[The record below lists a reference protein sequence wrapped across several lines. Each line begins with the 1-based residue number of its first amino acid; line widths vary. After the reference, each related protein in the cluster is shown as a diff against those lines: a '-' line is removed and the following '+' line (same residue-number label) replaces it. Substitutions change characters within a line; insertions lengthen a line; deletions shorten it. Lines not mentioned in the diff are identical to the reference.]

1 MNEEFDPL
9 KHRDNYEEKSK
20 KVEGLSSEIT
30 GEKTDEELATLIE
43 ERKIALAELQAE
55 FDRALGMAHEDNKDL
70 DLLRE
75 EMGII
80 KESIDSLNERQDGIT
95 GRIEVQPNEGVSERL
110 NSELVNWEATALE
123 VAERRI
129 QEAVLQKEIIEKLD
143 VLLKSPQFERIR
155 YGSLGEG
162 GAFQRVVAR
171 NETIGRLNNNLFVFS
186 KIMKESTG
194 LRHPGAEMYLR
205 INIEGEKLFEG
216 FESPENKLDQATES
230 VLSESVPKLT
240 RGEFDILQITGDIKN
255 YKEFLAELD
264 KIGLRPLNPR
274 EMAVVLAERSAAID
288 YWGSAVISMGSG
300 YRTHMW
306 IESGDTSFSV
316 SKETEEEYVDR
327 RIDHGSTAPILF
339 TLKS

>member
-1 MNEEFDPL
+1 M
-9 KHRDNYEEKSK
+9 
-20 KVEGLSSEIT
+20 
-30 GEKTDEELATLIE
+30 
-43 ERKIALAELQAE
+43 
-55 FDRALGMAHEDNKDL
+55 
-70 DLLRE
+70 
-75 EMGII
+75 
-80 KESIDSLNERQDGIT
+80 
-95 GRIEVQPNEGVSERL
+95 
-110 NSELVNWEATALE
+110 
-123 VAERRI
+123 
-129 QEAVLQKEIIEKLD
+129 
-143 VLLKSPQFERIR
+143 
-155 YGSLGEG
+155 
-162 GAFQRVVAR
+162 
-171 NETIGRLNNNLFVFS
+171 
-186 KIMKESTG
+186 
-194 LRHPGAEMYLR
+194 
-205 INIEGEKLFEG
+205 
-216 FESPENKLDQATES
+216 
-230 VLSESVPKLT
+230 SESVPKLT